1 MEQLLKSSWSNH
13 FKIIKF
19 RNMIQGEYMQLK
31 NYIKNWNT
39 GSKNIK
45 DFLQSNFSI
54 FLSKYIYIKSKNND
68 GTTIE
73 IELVESF
80 QNNKIW

>member
-1 MEQLLKSSWSNH
+1 
-13 FKIIKF
+13 
-19 RNMIQGEYMQLK
+19 MIQGGYMQLK
-31 NYIKNWNT
+31 NYIKNRNT

-45 DFLQSNFSI
+45 
-54 FLSKYIYIKSKNND
+54 KSKNND

-80 QNNKIW
+80 QNNKIS

>member
-1 MEQLLKSSWSNH
+1 
-13 FKIIKF
+13 
-19 RNMIQGEYMQLK
+19 MQLK
-31 NYIKNWNT
+31 NYIKNRNT

-45 DFLQSNFSI
+45 
-54 FLSKYIYIKSKNND
+54 KSKNND

-80 QNNKIW
+80 QNKKRNRCSQRLFPWC

>member
-1 MEQLLKSSWSNH
+1 MEQLLKLSWSNH

-19 RNMIQGEYMQLK
+19 GNMIQGGYMQLK
-31 NYIKNWNT
+31 NYIKNRNT

-45 DFLQSNFSI
+45 
-54 FLSKYIYIKSKNND
+54 KSKNND

-80 QNNKIW
+80 QNKKRNRCSQRLFPWC